1 MVIEKPSVEQMKK
14 TAQELRVAILN
25 MVYKAGSGHLG
36 GSFSCCEILTVLYY
50 TELRVDP
57 LNSADPC
64 RDRFILSK
72 GHACPALYAV
82 LAEKGFIPKEE
93 LSTLRQC
100 GSRLQGHPDMR
111 KVPGVELSAGSL
123 GMGISFGIGTQI
135 AARLSGRTY
144 RTYVLT
150 GDGELDEGENW
161 EGFLTGAKYKLE
173 DLTVIVDYNKVQL
186 DGTLDEILPLGELSK
201 KISAF
206 KWNVIECDG
215 HDVKDIMRALDEAR
229 QAKGRPNA
237 VLAHTVK
244 GKGVSF
250 MENQSAWHGR
260 PPDEKEYE
268 RAIAELKGA
277 AL

>member
-1 MVIEKPSVEQMKK
+1 
-14 TAQELRVAILN
+14 
-25 MVYKAGSGHLG
+25 
-36 GSFSCCEILTVLYY
+36 
-50 TELRVDP
+50 
-57 LNSADPC
+57 
-64 RDRFILSK
+64 
-72 GHACPALYAV
+72 
-82 LAEKGFIPKEE
+82 
-93 LSTLRQC
+93 
-100 GSRLQGHPDMR
+100 
-111 KVPGVELSAGSL
+111 VELSAGSL

-135 AARLSGRTY
+135 AARLAGRTY

-161 EGFLTGAKYKLE
+161 EGFLTGAKYKLD

-186 DGTLDEILPLGELSK
+186 DGTVDEILPLGELEK

-206 KWNVIECDG
+206 DWNVIECDG
-215 HDVKDIMRALDEAR
+215 HDVNDIIRALDEAR

-237 VLAHTVK
+237 ILAHTIK

>member
-1 MVIEKPSVEQMKK
+1 MAIEKPSVEQMKK
-14 TAQELRVAILN
+14 TAQDLRVAIIN
-25 MVYKAGSGHLG
+25 MIYKAGSGHPG
-36 GSFSCCEILTVLYY
+36 GSFSCCEILTVLYFN
-50 TELRVDP
+50 ELRVDP
-57 LNSADPC
+57 LNSTDPC

-93 LSTLRQC
+93 LPTLRKC

-161 EGFLTGAKYKLE
+161 EGFLTGAKYKLD

-186 DGTLDEILPLGELSK
+186 DGTLDEILPLGELGK
-201 KISAF
+201 KILAF
-206 KWNVIECDG
+206 NWNVIECDG
-215 HDVKDIMRALDEAR
+215 HDVNDIIRALDEAR

-237 VLAHTVK
+237 ILAHTIK

-260 PPDEKEYE
+260 PPDEEEYE
-268 RAIAELKGA
+268 RAVAELKGA